1 MNVSDIPL
9 REKPSHGSIKRV
21 QNIENE
27 FLLMKMGI
35 NGFSKFVGAKKKGK
49 SSNGTSK
56 DDSGLMNFISKENSD
71 LIFEFISLQD
81 SIGEY
86 QTIMLPTSW
95 NLKKILEFEEE
106 ATEEEYQTL
115 LKRCI
120 ETLGGT
126 AVDFFRSSHTGSS
139 YQVPEEKKKEAQ
151 TP

>member
-1 MNVSDIPL
+1 MNVYEIPL

-21 QNIENE
+21 QNIEKD
-27 FLLMKMGI
+27 FMLLKIGL
-35 NGFSKFVGAKKKGK
+35 NGFNKFVGEKNKEKKEDDPRLMKFL
-49 SSNGTSK
+49 SN
-56 DDSGLMNFISKENSD
+56 ENSEV
-71 LIFEFISLQD
+71 LFEFVSLQD

-126 AVDFFRSSHTGSS
+126 AVDFFRCLRTGSS
-139 YQVPEEKKKEAQ
+139 SQVPEEMKKEVRI
-151 TP
+151 P